1 MPGAKTEL
9 FARWGGG
16 AITIADQG
24 KSTGNR
30 FFVDSGSATGADA
43 AGFGQSPDSP
53 FLTLDYAFN
62 ATNGVSASNG
72 DIIYLMPGHAET
84 INGTL
89 TATLDA
95 AGVTIIGQGVGAARP
110 TLTLATAA
118 AATVTISAA
127 SIKIK
132 NVLFVGALDGL
143 NTGLTVTGADFTAED
158 CEFRDTTDVEA
169 DIWVKVTSAVRPT
182 FRRCFFNGYVD
193 GDQQESAISLNAA
206 TNALIESCIF
216 HGKYVTG
223 AVSFDTACLGVDVKD
238 SIFYSKTTTNLS
250 KSVVDTA
257 TNSTWA
263 VTECFDLGAGA
274 GFSGGSGGALA
285 VDDAA
290 AIAALIGTPVNAGGT
305 ATLGAIIGDA
315 ANNTLV
321 ARLATITTMTDK
333 IGTVTNAGGTA
344 SVGAILGDFANTSL
358 VTRLTNI
365 LAAVGKPG
373 AFAWGVCDAGMA
385 ASTTAIVSD
394 DLAGYGADFFNG
406 EFYMQVLF
414 NANSATAAPED
425 EVRQI
430 TDYVTATGTFTCTAF
445 SQNVETGDYILIL
458 HESAVMLG
466 RDDANNTAATTNVVA
481 NADGSVLERL
491 ETIQAAAIVIDEFHD
506 VPAANNQ
513 LNAQINEVIGNKT
526 DATAAD
532 AVTETDTMVAYQKQ
546 LVTAAIAAAAA
557 IVVIDE
563 FHDVPAANNALN
575 AQINEVVGNKADTAA
590 AGAVTETD
598 TLVGYVKQLV
608 TNSETAATSLAT
620 NAAWDIRTVAKTGL
634 ALDAGSVTDV
644 FTVANGP
651 VQLLALVT
659 HITTAVSANA
669 CNMRWDSDPT
679 IGASNTPLCADL
691 NIISAAIG
699 DALYITGASGAA
711 LINAPNS
718 TVAPLSCATAPIVVP
733 GGIDLILQNADPT
746 AGIGTVYLTY
756 RPLSATAVVTA
767 A

>member
-9 FARWGGG
+9 FGGWNGG
-16 AITIADQG
+16 ALVIADEGQ
-24 KSTGNR
+24 STGRR
-30 FFVDSGSATGADA
+30 FWVDSGSATGADA
-43 AGFGQSPDSP
+43 AGYGQSPDSP

-62 ATNGVSASNG
+62 ATNGVSASQG
-72 DIIYLMPGHAET
+72 DIVYLMAGHAET
-84 INGTL
+84 IS
-89 TATLDA
+89 TALPVALDT
-95 AGVTIIGQGVGAARP
+95 AGVTVIGQGEGAARP
-110 TLTLATAA
+110 TLTLSTNAT
-118 AATVTISAA
+118 ATVTVSAA

-158 CEFRDTTDVEA
+158 CEFRDTTNVET
-169 DIWVKVTSAVRPT
+169 DIWVTVTSAVRPT

-206 TNALIESCIF
+206 TNALVESCIF

-223 AVSFDTACLGVDVKD
+223 AVSFDTACLGVNVKD

-257 TNSTWA
+257 TGSTWA
-263 VTECFDLGAGA
+263 VTNSFDLGAGA
-274 GFSGGSGGALA
+274 GFSGGSGAGLA
-285 VDDAA
+285 VDDAS
-290 AIAALIGTPVNAGGT
+290 AISAQIGTIVNAGGT
-305 ATLGAIIGDA
+305 ATIGG
-315 ANNTLV
+315 V
-321 ARLATITTMTDK
+321 F
-333 IGTVTNAGGTA
+333 
-344 SVGAILGDFANTSL
+344 GDFANTSL

-385 ASTTAIVSD
+385 ASTTVIVSD

-414 NANSATAAPED
+414 NANSATNAPED
-425 EVRQI
+425 QVRQI

-466 RDDANNTAATTNVVA
+466 RDDADNTAATTNVA
-481 NADGSVLERL
+481 AHADGSILERL

-526 DATAAD
+526 DAAAAD
-532 AVTETDTMVAYQKQ
+532 AVTETDTLVAYQKQ
-546 LVTAAIAAAAA
+546 LVTAAIASAAA

-575 AQINEVVGNKADTAA
+575 AQINEVIGNKADTTAT
-590 AGAVTETD
+590 GAVTETD
-598 TLVGYVKQLV
+598 TLVAYIKQLV
-608 TNSETAATSLAT
+608 TASEGAP
-620 NAAWDIRTVAKTGL
+620 RTVAKTGL

-651 VQLLALVT
+651 VQILSLVT
-659 HITTAVSANA
+659 HVTTAVSANA
-669 CNMRWDSDPT
+669 CNMRWESDPT

-699 DALYITGASGAA
+699 DALYITGISANA
-711 LINAPNS
+711 LVNAVNS
-718 TVAPLSCATAPIVVP
+718 TTVPQSCTTGPIVVP

-746 AGIGTVYLTY
+746 TGIGTVYLTY